1 MSRLVHVR
9 SGDTD
14 TWRLDTSMGSYFI
27 KGYRPMSAGLYLGAD
42 LLGQLEVA
50 MSFERSARESGI
62 DTPEP
67 VPPVDPCVGWVS
79 RIDRRLFRVYRWVEH
94 RALRADDDIAEWLGR
109 TMARIHRLRPSKLA
123 GLPAWWSRPLWPRVT
138 WEEWFAEAR
147 RRNRAWSEFAGER
160 LPCIL
165 DSSARI
171 ERLCGRAP
179 DRVTTHGDFKAHNM
193 LMARSGPVL
202 VDWDSVREDS
212 AALEAG
218 RVAYIFGVGE
228 PEPINDILRSYADA
242 GGDVT
247 WAGPDLFLSVVRH
260 DLHALFERVQVS
272 LGELPAPWWMGDEQT
287 NEQTIGDLL
296 QEFPAKVTHLDQLAM
311 EVSENQLT

>member
-1 MSRLVHVR
+1 M
-9 SGDTD
+9 
-14 TWRLDTSMGSYFI
+14 
-27 KGYRPMSAGLYLGAD
+27 
-42 LLGQLEVA
+42 
-50 MSFERSARESGI
+50 
-62 DTPEP
+62 
-67 VPPVDPCVGWVS
+67 
-79 RIDRRLFRVYRWVEH
+79 
-94 RALRADDDIAEWLGR
+94 
-109 TMARIHRLRPSKLA
+109 
-123 GLPAWWSRPLWPRVT
+123 
-138 WEEWFAEAR
+138 
-147 RRNRAWSEFAGER
+147 
-160 LPCIL
+160 
-165 DSSARI
+165 
-171 ERLCGRAP
+171 
-179 DRVTTHGDFKAHNM
+179 TTHGDFKAHNM